1 MALAD
6 RIVRLAVALGAAVL
20 LILFLH
26 SLYIPAGQNAA
37 EPSRTE
43 SEQYGYNAG
52 QDHEEND
59 AKDHFG
65 WAQRL
70 LNSENSAAQWI
81 TAFSSFAAVLV
92 SILAVVWVKRTYNVT
107 MKMATD
113 AREIGEAQA
122 RAYIYAIGA
131 DIDIGGNT
139 IDIEFRNFGVSPG
152 SVSFI
157 SCAVHVSD
165 PYSGELIWS
174 QTFWS
179 DGFTVTPNEVHK
191 ERLRLDRGR
200 AQYVHRMTVQQ
211 GIRTEVQG
219 NFQSVDV
226 FKKVHSH
233 PLHIVL
239 ADGILRQ

>member
-6 RIVRLAVALGAAVL
+6 RIVRLAVASGAAFL

-26 SLYIPAGQNAA
+26 SLYFPAGRNAGH
-37 EPSRTE
+37 PSRDE
-43 SEQYGYNAG
+43 RDQYGYNAR
-52 QDHEEND
+52 QDGDGND

-70 LNSENSAAQWI
+70 LNSESSAAQWI
-81 TAFSSFAAVLV
+81 TAVSSLAAALVSGFAAF
-92 SILAVVWVKRTYNVT
+92 WVKRTYNVT
-107 MKMATD
+107 LKMTTD

-122 RAYIYAIGA
+122 RAYIYAINA
-131 DIDIGGNT
+131 DINIGGNT
-139 IDIEFRNFGVSPG
+139 IDVQFKNFGMSPG
-152 SVSFI
+152 SVSFV

-179 DGFTVTPNEVHK
+179 DGFTVTPGEVHT
-191 ERLRLDRGR
+191 ERFRLDRGR
-200 AQYVHRMTVQQ
+200 AEYVHRVTNEQ